1 MPAVERLKK
10 IENLI
15 AEKSF
20 ITICEL
26 AAEMK
31 VSESTI
37 RRDIDSLEKE
47 NKLIRSH
54 GGVMAAEQANFNL
67 AASRESRNTSIKR
80 AIGRTAASLIEE
92 GDSVFFNS
100 STTVL
105 EVVRNLNPA
114 IQITAVTDDLVIALE
129 LERKNIS
136 NIVVLGGTLR
146 NGTHSLMGIIA
157 EANIGSMFF
166 TKVFIGAGGISL
178 EGHVMNYNLQA
189 IELRRKTI
197 AMSDKV
203 ILVTDDSKF
212 CKKGF
217 ATVITLDKINAIVTN
232 DIPTNIKQVLNELGV
247 RIILCSS
254 EQAGI

>member
-1 MPAVERLKK
+1 MLAVERLKK
-10 IENLI
+10 IENLV

-20 ITICEL
+20 LTICEL
-26 AAEMK
+26 VAEMK

-37 RRDIDSLEKE
+37 RRDIESLEKE

-67 AASRESRNTSIKR
+67 VASRENRNIGIKR
-80 AIGRTAASLIEE
+80 AIGMTAVSLIQE
-92 GDSVFFNS
+92 GDSVFFDS

-105 EVVRNLNPA
+105 EVVKNLNPA
-114 IQITAVTDDLVIALE
+114 MQITAVTDDLVIALE

-146 NGTHSLMGIIA
+146 NGTHSLMGTIA

-189 IELRRKTI
+189 SELRKKTI

-212 CKKGF
+212 YKKAF
-217 ATVITLDKINAIVTN
+217 TTVVTLDKINTIVTN
-232 DIPTNIKQVLNELGV
+232 DIPANIRQVLDELGV
-247 RIILCSS
+247 SIILCSG
-254 EQAGI
+254 EQASI